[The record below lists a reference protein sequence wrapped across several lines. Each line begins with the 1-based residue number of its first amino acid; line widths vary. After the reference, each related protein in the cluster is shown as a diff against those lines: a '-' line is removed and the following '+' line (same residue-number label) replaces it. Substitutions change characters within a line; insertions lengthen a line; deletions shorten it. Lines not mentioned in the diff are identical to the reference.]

1 MGPCISIIFEAKY
14 PIGVG
19 MGKGP
24 EDVYSTIAYVLSV
37 VEF

>member
-1 MGPCISIIFEAKY
+1 MGPCISIISRAKY

-24 EDVYSTIAYVLSV
+24 EDVYYVVAHVLSV
-37 VEF
+37 MEF